1 MVTKKEFPDRIEYLN
16 ELGKYHRLDGPAI
29 EYHDGSKEWFINGK
43 YHREDGPAVE
53 WYGGTKYWY
62 INGKHHRE
70 DGPAIEYR
78 NGYKVWYLNG
88 EVYFEQQWQDKVIKI
103 KLQRLKSYG
112 N

>member
-1 MVTKKEFPDRIEYLN
+1 MVTKKELPDRIEYLN
-16 ELGKYHRLDGPAI
+16 EKGQLHREDGPAR
-29 EYHDGSKEWFINGK
+29 EWTDGTKQWYINGLC
-43 YHREDGPAVE
+43 HREDGPAVE
-53 WYGGTKYWY
+53 YNDGSKEWY
-62 INGKHHRE
+62 INGKLHRE
-70 DGPAIEYR
+70 DGPAIEWS